1 MLVARTYGFR
11 ARAFGAPRNDKREV
25 RVKTRKASQPNGR
38 LKRGAINPVTYE
50 VVRSRLLAIT
60 EEMRIALQSVSGSPT
75 VTEASDFFTGL
86 FLPDGSFA
94 SMGLQ
99 VSFQASVVGH
109 LIRAI
114 AERPH
119 LTVRDGDMFCGNDPF
134 VGALHQNDVQLTGPI
149 FVDGEIIAWAGV
161 ECHVTDIGGMDFASW
176 SPKARDARQEGLR
189 IPCVKLVEQ
198 GVLRED
204 ILEMILTATRL
215 PAQLGLD
222 FRAFVATINVAR
234 QRMGEL
240 VHRYGAVTV
249 VEVMHRMIAA
259 SEQRMRARLT
269 ELPDGEFHATDFL
282 EHDGHTNALY
292 RLDLH
297 LTKRGDKLVF
307 DFSGSSP
314 QAPGFINCTRSGL
327 VGAVT
332 GSLLPMLGYD
342 IPWNEGI
349 LRTVEIVAPD
359 GLICTAKYPAPVGAA
374 TVEAIWVVSNAVSLA
389 LNRLLACS
397 DPYRH
402 RVQAVSDGT
411 MATFNLGGINQYGE
425 PFGLHLMDPLAG
437 GYAAF
442 ASKDGYDGGG
452 PNNCPVPCIADVE
465 RNEQAVP
472 LFYFYRRLARDTGG
486 AGTYRGGLSA
496 EIALTLGGIEAADAL
511 IMTHGAEVPNTA
523 GLFGGYPGATV
534 IQRWGEQAAKD
545 GILRDN
551 MDWTTFGPKPGLIRM
566 KRGDVFAVSWQGGGG
581 FGDPLERDP
590 AAVLCDLRRGL
601 ISPAAAFDVYGVVI
615 GRDGVDP
622 TATQERRDGMRRAR
636 VGTFCD
642 DPGRF
647 SQGERVAS
655 LGGRLFV
662 VRDRRGLHVVSPA
675 GFILSTGST
684 RWRAGAVALPMEA
697 PAALPIRLHDG
708 LAMTA
713 YCCPATGTFLSLD
726 IHEKGSIAED
736 DTVLDLDALVGSRRG
751 GARPDTAGR

>member
-1 MLVARTYGFR
+1 MKNHKKPARR
-11 ARAFGAPRNDKREV
+11 AK
-25 RVKTRKASQPNGR
+25 KSS
-38 LKRGAINPVTYE
+38 AINPVTYE

-114 AERPH
+114 ARRPH
-119 LTVRDGDMFCGNDPF
+119 LSVHDGDMFCGNDPF

-149 FVDGEIIAWAGV
+149 FAGGEIVAWAGV

-198 GVLRED
+198 GELRED

-222 FRAFVATINVAR
+222 FRAFIATINVAR

-240 VHRYGAVTV
+240 MGRYGAATV

-259 SEQRMRARLT
+259 SEQRIRARLA
-269 ELPDGEFHATDFL
+269 ELPDGEFRATDFL

-292 RLDLH
+292 KLDLH
-297 LTKRGDKLVF
+297 LTKRGERLIF

-314 QAPGFINCTRSGL
+314 QAPGFVNCTRSGL
-327 VGAVT
+327 VGAIT
-332 GSLLPMLGYD
+332 GSLLPMLAYD
-342 IPWNEGI
+342 IPWNQGI

-359 GLICTAKYPAPVGAA
+359 GLICTATYPAPVGAA

-389 LNRLLACS
+389 LNRLLSCS
-397 DPYRH
+397 GRYRH

-496 EIALTLGGIEAADAL
+496 EVALTLAGVEAADAL

-545 GILRDN
+545 GILRD
-551 MDWTTFGPKPGLIRM
+551 DIAWKTFGPKPGLIRM

-590 AAVLCDLRRGL
+590 EAVLEDVRHGL
-601 ISPAAAFDVYGVVI
+601 VSEQAESEIYGVVI
-615 GRDGVDP
+615 DRTGVDH
-622 TATQERRDGMRRAR
+622 TATQERRGAMRRAR
-636 VGTFCD
+636 IGTPCD
-642 DPGRF
+642 EPDRF
-647 SQGERVAS
+647 SGGKRIAS
-655 LGGRLFV
+655 LGDRLFI
-662 VRDRRGLHVVSPA
+662 VRDQRGVHVVSPA
-675 GFILSTGST
+675 GFVLSTGST
-684 RWRAGAVALPMEA
+684 RWRKGAVAVPMEP
-697 PAALPIRLHDG
+697 PAALPIHLHEG

-713 YCCPATGTFLSLD
+713 YCCPATGTLLSLD
-726 IHEKGSIAED
+726 IHEKGCAPPD
-736 DTVLDLDALVGSRRG
+736 DMVLDLDALSSS
-751 GARPDTAGR
+751 

>member
-1 MLVARTYGFR
+1 MKNRKSAKPVR
-11 ARAFGAPRNDKREV
+11 RNK
-25 RVKTRKASQPNGR
+25 SS
-38 LKRGAINPVTYE
+38 AINAVTYE

-86 FLPDGSFA
+86 FLPDGAFA

-114 AERPH
+114 ARRPH
-119 LTVRDGDMFCGNDPF
+119 LSVRDGDMFCGNDPF
-134 VGALHQNDVQLTGPI
+134 VGALHQNDVQVTGPI
-149 FVDGEIIAWAGV
+149 FADGEIVAWAGV

-198 GVLRED
+198 GELRED

-222 FRAFVATINVAR
+222 FRAFIATINVAR

-240 VHRYGAVTV
+240 MGRYGVSTV
-249 VEVMHRMIAA
+249 VDVMHRMIAA
-259 SEQRMRARLT
+259 SERRMRARLA
-269 ELPDGEFHATDFL
+269 ELPDGEFHASDFL
-282 EHDGHTNALY
+282 EHDGHSNTLY
-292 RLDLH
+292 KLDLH
-297 LTKRGDKLVF
+297 LTKRGERLIF

-332 GSLLPMLGYD
+332 GSLLPMLAYD
-342 IPWNEGI
+342 MPWNQGI

-359 GLICTAKYPAPVGAA
+359 GLICTATYPAPVGAA

-397 DPYRH
+397 DRYRQ

-437 GYAAF
+437 GHAAF

-472 LFYFYRRLARDTGG
+472 LFYFYRRLACDTGG

-496 EIALTLGGIEAADAL
+496 EVALTLGGVEAADAL
-511 IMTHGAEVPNTA
+511 IMTHGAEVPNTS
-523 GLFGGYPGATV
+523 GLFGGHPGATV

-545 GILRDN
+545 GILRGDIA
-551 MDWTTFGPKPGLIRM
+551 WTTFGPKPGLIRM

-590 AAVLCDLRRGL
+590 DAVLADLRRAL
-601 ISPAAAFDVYGVVI
+601 VSEAAAAGVYGVVI
-615 GRDGVDP
+615 GRNGVDRA
-622 TATQERRDGMRRAR
+622 ATKARREEMRRAR
-636 VGTFCD
+636 VGMLCEE
-642 DPGRF
+642 PERF
-647 SQGERVAS
+647 STGKRLGS
-655 LGGRLFV
+655 LGDRLFI
-662 VRDRRGLHVVSPA
+662 VRDKRGLHVVSPS
-675 GFILSTGST
+675 GLILATGST
-684 RWRAGAVALPMEA
+684 RWRAGAVAVPME
-697 PAALPIRLHDG
+697 PSALPIRLHDE

-713 YCCPATGTFLSLD
+713 YCCPATGALLSLD
-726 IHEKGSIAED
+726 IHEKGSIPAD
-736 DTVLDLDALVGSRRG
+736 DIVLDLAMFSS
-751 GARPDTAGR
+751 

>member
-1 MLVARTYGFR
+1 MTSPRKKAKTHAR
-11 ARAFGAPRNDKREV
+11 
-25 RVKTRKASQPNGR
+25 KTN
-38 LKRGAINPVTYE
+38 AINAVTYE

-114 AERPH
+114 ARRSH
-119 LTVRDGDMFCGNDPF
+119 LSVRDGDMFCGNDPF

-149 FVDGEIIAWAGV
+149 FADGEIVAWAGV

-198 GVLRED
+198 GELRED

-222 FRAFVATINVAR
+222 FRAFIATINVAR
-234 QRMGEL
+234 QRMDEL
-240 VHRYGAVTV
+240 MGRYGAATV

-259 SEQRMRARLT
+259 SEQRMRARLA

-282 EHDGHTNALY
+282 EHDGHTNSLY
-292 RLDLH
+292 KLDLH
-297 LTKRGDKLVF
+297 LTKRGERLTF
-307 DFSGSSP
+307 DFSGSSK
-314 QAPGFINCTRSGL
+314 QAPGFVNCTRSGL

-332 GSLLPMLGYD
+332 GSLLPMLAYD
-342 IPWNEGI
+342 IPWNQGI

-359 GLICTAKYPAPVGAA
+359 GLICTATYPAPVGAA

-397 DPYRH
+397 ERYRE

-496 EIALTLGGIEAADAL
+496 EVAITLGGIEAADAL

-534 IQRWGEQAAKD
+534 VQRWGEQAATD
-545 GILRDN
+545 GILHD
-551 MDWTTFGPKPGLIRM
+551 DVAWETFGPKPGLIRM

-581 FGDPLERDP
+581 FGDPLEREPD
-590 AAVLCDLRRGL
+590 AVLADVRRAL
-601 ISPAAAFDVYGVVI
+601 VSDAAASEVYGVVI
-615 GRDGVDP
+615 GRKGVDLA
-622 TATQERRDGMRRAR
+622 ATKERREAIRRAR
-636 VGTFCD
+636 VGTLCEEPD
-642 DPGRF
+642 RF
-647 SQGERVAS
+647 STGERIAS
-655 LGGRLFV
+655 IGGRLFI
-662 VRDRRGLHVVSPA
+662 VRDTRGLHVVSSA

-684 RWRAGAVALPMEA
+684 RWRAGAVAVPMEP
-697 PAALPIRLHDG
+697 PAALPIRLHEQ
-708 LAMTA
+708 LAMSA
-713 YCCPATGTFLSLD
+713 YCCPATGTLLSVD
-726 IHEKGSIAED
+726 IHEKDSIPHD
-736 DTVLDLDALVGSRRG
+736 DIVLDLDMLVEGTAEPRAQPAPSPIGRG
-751 GARPDTAGR
+751 VG

>member
-1 MLVARTYGFR
+1 MTSPRKKQKSR
-11 ARAFGAPRNDKREV
+11 AP
-25 RVKTRKASQPNGR
+25 KTNAIKAN
-38 LKRGAINPVTYE
+38 AINPVTYE

-114 AERPH
+114 AKRPH
-119 LTVRDGDMFCGNDPF
+119 LSVRDGDMFCGNDPF

-149 FVDGEIIAWAGV
+149 FADGEIVAWAGV

-198 GVLRED
+198 GELRED

-222 FRAFVATINVAR
+222 FRAFIATINVAR
-234 QRMGEL
+234 QRLGDLMK
-240 VHRYGAVTV
+240 RYGAATV
-249 VEVMHRMIAA
+249 VEVMHRMIAV
-259 SEQRMRARLT
+259 SEQRMRARLA

-282 EHDGHTNALY
+282 EHDGHSNALY
-292 RLDLH
+292 KLDLH
-297 LTKRGDKLVF
+297 LTKRGQRLTF
-307 DFSGSSP
+307 DFSGSSK

-332 GSLLPMLGYD
+332 GSLLPMLAYD

-349 LRTVEIVAPD
+349 LRTIEIVAPD
-359 GLICTAKYPAPVGAA
+359 GLICTAMYPAPVGAA

-389 LNRLLACS
+389 LNRLLSCS
-397 DPYRH
+397 ERYRH

-486 AGTYRGGLSA
+486 AGTYRGGLSS
-496 EIALTLGGIEAADAL
+496 EVALTLSGIEAADAL
-511 IMTHGAEVPNTA
+511 IMTHGAEVPNTT

-534 IQRWGEQAAKD
+534 IQRWGEQAAK
-545 GILRDN
+545 GGVLERDIT
-551 MDWTTFGPKPGLIRM
+551 WQTFGPKPGLIRM

-590 AAVLCDLRRGL
+590 EAVLEDMRRAL
-601 ISPAAAFDVYGVVI
+601 VSEQAASEVYGVVI
-615 GRDGVDP
+615 TRNGVDH
-622 TATQERRDGMRRAR
+622 TATQQRRGAMRRAR
-636 VGTFCD
+636 VGTLCEEPD
-642 DPGRF
+642 RF
-647 SQGERVAS
+647 SSGQRLAS
-655 LGGRLFV
+655 LGDRLFI
-662 VRDRRGLHVVSPA
+662 VRDKRGVHVVSPA

-684 RWRAGAVALPMEA
+684 RWRAGAVAVPMEP
-697 PAALPIRLHDG
+697 PAALPIHLHEN

-713 YCCPATGTFLSLD
+713 YCCPATGALLSVD
-726 IHEKGSIAED
+726 VHEKGCTPAD
-736 DTVLDLDALVGSRRG
+736 DIVLDLSALVEGTAKLQVRPAPSPIGRG
-751 GARPDTAGR
+751 VG

>member
-1 MLVARTYGFR
+1 MRPGRKRRNTKR
-11 ARAFGAPRNDKREV
+11 A
-25 RVKTRKASQPNGR
+25 
-38 LKRGAINPVTYE
+38 LINPVTYE
-50 VVRSRLLAIT
+50 VIRSRLLAVT

-114 AERPH
+114 NARPH
-119 LTVRDGDMFCGNDPF
+119 LKVRDGDMFCGNDPF

-149 FVDGEIIAWAGV
+149 FADGEIVAWAGV

-189 IPCVKLVEQ
+189 IPCVKLVEH
-198 GVLRED
+198 GELRED

-222 FRAFVATINVAR
+222 FRAFIATINVAR
-234 QRMGEL
+234 ARLGEL
-240 VHRYGAVTV
+240 IGRYGAKTIVS
-249 VEVMHRMIAA
+249 VMHRMIDA
-259 SEQRMRARLT
+259 SEQRMRARLA

-292 RLDLH
+292 KLDLH
-297 LTKRGDKLVF
+297 LTKRGENLTF
-307 DFSGSSP
+307 DFSGSSQ

-332 GSLLPMLGYD
+332 GSLLPMLAYD
-342 IPWNEGI
+342 IPWNQGT
-349 LRTVEIVAPD
+349 LRTIEIVAPD
-359 GLICTAKYPAPVGAA
+359 GLVCTAQYPAPVGAA

-397 DPYRH
+397 DRYRH
-402 RVQAVSDGT
+402 RAQAVSDGT
-411 MATFNLGGINQYGE
+411 MATFNLGGLNQYGE

-442 ASKDGYDGGG
+442 ATKDGYDGGG

-465 RNEQAVP
+465 RNEQSVP

-486 AGTYRGGLSA
+486 AGTQRGGLSA
-496 EIALTLGGIEAADAL
+496 EIALTLGGVEEADAL
-511 IMTHGAEVPNTA
+511 IMTHGAEVPNTS
-523 GLFGGYPGATV
+523 GIFGGYPGATV
-534 IQRWGEQAAKD
+534 VQRWGAQAARD
-545 GILRDN
+545 GVLQKRIE
-551 MDWTTFGPKPGLIRM
+551 WTTFGPKPGLVRM

-581 FGDPLERDP
+581 FGDPLDRDP
-590 AAVLCDLRRGL
+590 SAVAADLQRGL
-601 ISPAAAFDVYGVVI
+601 ISGETASSIYGVVLAH
-615 GRDGVDP
+615 GRVDAV
-622 TATQERRDGMRRAR
+622 ATDRHRADMRRRR
-636 VGTFCD
+636 VGKFAD
-642 DPGRF
+642 DASRLIK
-647 SQGERVAS
+647 GEPLAQ
-655 LGGRLFV
+655 LGDKLFV
-662 VRDRRGLHVVSPA
+662 VRDRRGLHVTSTA
-675 GFILSTGST
+675 GYVLASGST
-684 RWRAGAVALPMEA
+684 RWRAGAVSA
-697 PAALPIRLHDG
+697 PFEPPAHLDFRLHER

-713 YCCPATGTFLSLD
+713 YYCPATGVLLSLD
-726 IHEKGSIAED
+726 IHEKDTIPPD
-736 DTVLDLDALVGSRRG
+736 DIVLDLDALVRRLQRL
-751 GARPDTAGR
+751 ARPRRRE

>member
-1 MLVARTYGFR
+1 MTSSRKKQKSRT
-11 ARAFGAPRNDKREV
+11 P
-25 RVKTRKASQPNGR
+25 KAA
-38 LKRGAINPVTYE
+38 AINPVTYE

-114 AERPH
+114 AKRPH
-119 LTVRDGDMFCGNDPF
+119 LSVRDGDMFCGNDPF

-149 FVDGEIIAWAGV
+149 FADGEIVAWAGV

-198 GVLRED
+198 GELRED

-222 FRAFVATINVAR
+222 FRAFIATINVAR
-234 QRMGEL
+234 QRLGEL
-240 VHRYGAVTV
+240 MKRYGAATV

-259 SEQRMRARLT
+259 SEQRIRARLA

-282 EHDGHTNALY
+282 EHDGHSNALY
-292 RLDLH
+292 KLDLH
-297 LTKRGDKLVF
+297 LTKRGERLTF
-307 DFSGSSP
+307 DFSQSSK

-332 GSLLPMLGYD
+332 GSLLPMLAYD

-349 LRTVEIVAPD
+349 LRTIEIVAPD
-359 GLICTAKYPAPVGAA
+359 GLICTAMYPAPVGAA

-389 LNRLLACS
+389 LNRLLSCS
-397 DPYRH
+397 EGYRH

-486 AGTYRGGLSA
+486 AGTYRGGLSS
-496 EIALTLGGIEAADAL
+496 EVALTLGGVEAADAL

-534 IQRWGEQAAKD
+534 IQRWGEQAAKGGVLESD
-545 GILRDN
+545 IT
-551 MDWTTFGPKPGLIRM
+551 WETFGPKPGLIRM

-590 AAVLCDLRRGL
+590 ETVLTDVRRGL
-601 ISPAAAFDVYGVVI
+601 VSEAAAAEIYGVVLSHEGI
-615 GRDGVDP
+615 DVA
-622 TATQERRDGMRRAR
+622 ATKERRDVLRRSR
-636 VGTFCD
+636 VETLCD
-642 DPGRF
+642 DPKRF
-647 SQGERVAS
+647 SSGDRVSS
-655 LGGRLFV
+655 LGDRLFI
-662 VRDRRGLHVVSPA
+662 VRDQRGLHVVSEA
-675 GFILSTGST
+675 GFILVTGST
-684 RWRAGAVALPMEA
+684 RWRAGAVAVPMQ
-697 PAALPIRLHDG
+697 PSAALPICLHEK

-713 YCCPATGTFLSLD
+713 YCCPATGTLLSVD
-726 IHEKGSIAED
+726 VHEKGCAPAD
-736 DTVLDLDALVGSRRG
+736 DIVLDLDALIKGTAKPQARRDSLY
-751 GARPDTAGR
+751 PQGRGLG

>member
-1 MLVARTYGFR
+1 MSKPVT
-11 ARAFGAPRNDKREV
+11 
-25 RVKTRKASQPNGR
+25 
-38 LKRGAINPVTYE
+38 INPILFE
-50 VVRSRLLAIT
+50 VIRNRLVAIT

-109 LIRAI
+109 LIRAV
-114 AERPH
+114 AQRPH

-149 FVDGEIIAWAGV
+149 FVDDEIIAWAGV

-198 GVLRED
+198 GELRED

-222 FRAFVATINVAR
+222 FRAFIATINVAR

-240 VHRYGAVTV
+240 VHRYGAATV
-249 VEVMHRMIAA
+249 VDVMHRMIAA
-259 SEQRMRARLT
+259 SERRMRARLA
-269 ELPDGEFHATDFL
+269 ELPDGKFHACDFL
-282 EHDGHTNALY
+282 EHDGHSNALY

-297 LTKRGDKLVF
+297 LTKRGDRLVF

-314 QAPGFINCTRSGL
+314 QAPGFVNCTRSGL

-332 GSLLPMLGYD
+332 GSLLPMLAYD

-359 GLICTAKYPAPVGAA
+359 GLVCTAKYPAPVGAA

-389 LNRLLACS
+389 LNRMLACS
-397 DPYRH
+397 DTYRH

-411 MATFNLGGINQYGE
+411 MATFNLGGVNQYGE

-472 LFYFYRRLARDTGG
+472 LFYFYRRLACDTGG
-486 AGTYRGGLSA
+486 AGAFRGGLSA
-496 EIALTLGGIEAADAL
+496 EVALTLGGVEAADAL

-534 IQRWGEQAAKD
+534 VQRWGEQAAKD
-545 GILRDN
+545 GILGDGV
-551 MDWTTFGPKPGLIRM
+551 DWTTFGPKPGLIRM

-590 AAVLCDLRRGL
+590 AAVLADLQRGL
-601 ISPAAAFDVYGVVI
+601 ISETAAAEVYGVVI
-615 GRDGVDP
+615 AQGDVDRA
-622 TATQERRDGMRRAR
+622 ATETRRKTLRRAR
-636 VGTFCD
+636 IGTPCN
-642 DPGRF
+642 DPARF
-647 SQGERVAS
+647 SKGRRIAS
-655 LGGRLFV
+655 IGDRLFV
-662 VRDRRGLHVVSPA
+662 ARDSRGLHVVSPV
-675 GFILSTGST
+675 GFILASGST
-684 RWRAGAVALPMEA
+684 RWRAGAAAVPME
-697 PAALPIRLHDG
+697 PPGALPIRLHER

-713 YCCPATGTFLSLD
+713 YCCPATGTLLSLD
-726 IHEKGSIAED
+726 VHEKDVAPAD
-736 DTVLDLDALVGSRRG
+736 DIVLDLDALNGSRQ
-751 GARPDTAGR
+751 

>member
-1 MLVARTYGFR
+1 MMEEPSAAMVG
-11 ARAFGAPRNDKREV
+11 P
-25 RVKTRKASQPNGR
+25 
-38 LKRGAINPVTYE
+38 ITYE
-50 VVRSRLLAIT
+50 VIRSRLLAIT

-114 AERPH
+114 AARPH
-119 LTVRDGDMFCGNDPF
+119 LKVHDGDMFCGNDPF
-134 VGALHQNDVQLTGPI
+134 VGALHQNDIQLTGPI
-149 FVDGEIIAWAGV
+149 FADGEIVAWAGV

-189 IPCVKLVEQ
+189 IPCVKLVER
-198 GVLRED
+198 GELRED

-234 QRMGEL
+234 QRLGEL
-240 VHRYGAVTV
+240 IGRYRAGTV

-259 SEQRMRARLT
+259 SETRMRARLS
-269 ELPDGEFHATDFL
+269 ELPDGEFHAVDFL
-282 EHDGHTNALY
+282 EHDGHSNALY
-292 RLDLH
+292 KIDLR
-297 LTKRGDKLVF
+297 LTKQDQSLVF
-307 DFSGSSP
+307 DFSRSSP

-327 VGAVT
+327 VGAIT
-332 GSLLPMLGYD
+332 GSLLPMLAYD
-342 IPWNEGI
+342 IPWNQGV
-349 LRTVEIVAPD
+349 LRAIEIVAPD
-359 GLICTAKYPAPVGAA
+359 GLVCTALFPAPVGAA

-389 LNRLLACS
+389 LNRLIACAAA
-397 DPYRH
+397 YRE

-472 LFYFYRRLARDTGG
+472 LFYIYRRLARDTGG
-486 AGTYRGGLSA
+486 AGTHRGGLSA
-496 EIALTLGGIEAADAL
+496 EVALTLGGIEEADAL
-511 IMTHGAEVPNTA
+511 IMTHGAEVPNA
-523 GLFGGYPGATV
+523 IGIFGGFPGSTV
-534 IQRWGEQAAKD
+534 VQSWGSQAARD
-545 GILRDN
+545 GILAGDIAWARL
-551 MDWTTFGPKPGLIRM
+551 GPKPGLIRM

-590 AAVLCDLRRGL
+590 AAVLADLDRRS
-601 ISPAAAFDVYGVVI
+601 ISPATAAEIYGVVI
-615 GRDGVDP
+615 QDSAVDVG
-622 TATQERRDGMRRAR
+622 ATDAQRQQIRRAR
-636 VGTFCD
+636 VDTFCD
-642 DPGRF
+642 DPRRF
-647 SQGERVAS
+647 ATGEVLAAIGPALSVIRNS
-655 LGGRLFV
+655 DGF
-662 VRDRRGLHVVSPA
+662 HVVTKA
-675 GFILSTGST
+675 GCILSTNST
-684 RWRAGAVALPMEA
+684 RWRSGAVAA
-697 PAALPIRLHDG
+697 PYVPPAHLDMRLHEQ

-713 YCCPATGTFLSLD
+713 YYCPATGILLSLD
-726 IHEKGSIAED
+726 LHEKGKVPSD
-736 DTVLDLDALVGSRRG
+736 DFVLDLDDLARRHDL
-751 GARPDTAGR
+751 RRHTSSTAQ

>member
-1 MLVARTYGFR
+1 MNRQRTPKPH
-11 ARAFGAPRNDKREV
+11 A
-25 RVKTRKASQPNGR
+25 RKAS
-38 LKRGAINPVTYE
+38 AISAVTYE

-114 AERPH
+114 GQRPH
-119 LTVRDGDMFCGNDPF
+119 LAVRDGDMFCGNDPF

-149 FVDGEIIAWAGV
+149 FVDGKIIAWAGV

-198 GVLRED
+198 GTLRED

-222 FRAFVATINVAR
+222 FRAFIATINVAR
-234 QRMGEL
+234 QRMGEF
-240 VHRYGAVTV
+240 VQRYGAATV

-259 SEQRMRARLT
+259 SEQRMRARLA
-269 ELPDGEFHATDFL
+269 ELPDGEFHACDFL
-282 EHDGHTNALY
+282 EHDGHSNALY

-297 LTKRGDKLVF
+297 LTKRGDRLVF

-332 GSLLPMLGYD
+332 GSLLPMLAYD

-359 GLICTAKYPAPVGAA
+359 GLVCTAKYPAPVGAA

-389 LNRLLACS
+389 LNRMLACS
-397 DPYRH
+397 DAYRQ

-411 MATFNLGGINQYGE
+411 MATFNLGGVNQYGE

-486 AGTYRGGLSA
+486 AGAFRGGLSA
-496 EIALTLGGIEAADAL
+496 EVALTLGGVEAADAL

-534 IQRWGEQAAKD
+534 VQRWGEQAAKD
-545 GILRDN
+545 GILRDGV
-551 MDWTTFGPKPGLIRM
+551 DWTTFGPKPGLIRM

-590 AAVLCDLRRGL
+590 AAVLADLRRGL
-601 ISPAAAFDVYGVVI
+601 ISKTAAAEVYGVVI
-615 GRDGVDP
+615 AQGRVDRA
-622 TATQERRDGMRRAR
+622 ATETRRETLRRER
-636 VGTFCD
+636 VGTLCD
-642 DPGRF
+642 DPARF
-647 SQGERVAS
+647 SKGKRIAS
-655 LGGRLFV
+655 IGDRLFV
-662 VRDRRGLHVVSPA
+662 VRARRGLHVVSPA
-675 GFILSTGST
+675 GFILASGST
-684 RWRAGAVALPMEA
+684 RWRAGAAAVPMEP
-697 PAALPIRLHDG
+697 PAALPIRLHER

-713 YCCPATGTFLSLD
+713 YCCPATGTLLSLD
-726 IHEKGSIAED
+726 VHERGVAPAD
-736 DTVLDLDALVGSRRG
+736 DIVLDLDALKDSSR
-751 GARPDTAGR
+751 